1 LNNGAIEIN
10 PPPPGYTYAWSNAAL
25 SGNNPMNLGAGTFT
39 VTVTETATGCRASS
53 SFTLNASSG
62 LTAGANITQTSCGQD
77 NGAIT
82 VTPAGAGF
90 TYNWGDIGLS
100 SSIRTNLS
108 PGNYV
113 VTVTNTVGGCASSTS
128 ITINSSVPFSVGSN
142 VTQTSCGQDN
152 GAITVTPAPP
162 GYTYAWAGSGITT
175 NIRTGLAAGDYTV
188 TVTQTT
194 SGCISTASITINPST
209 PFAIGGNITQAS
221 CGNNNGAISVTPA
234 PPGYTYAWAGS
245 GVTTNI
251 RTSLGAGDYTVTV
264 TETATG
270 CKSSSIFTITS
281 TGALVLNLIVS
292 QPSCGL
298 NNGAIEINPPPPG
311 YTYAWSNAALSGNN
325 PMNLGAGTFTVTVTE
340 TATGCRASS
349 SFTLNAS
356 SGLTAGANITQTS
369 CGQDNGAITVTPAGA
384 GFTYNWGDIGLS
396 SSTRT
401 NLASGNYV
409 VTVTNTVGGCASST
423 SITINSSMPFSVGS
437 NVSQTSC
444 GQDNGAISVTPAP
457 PGYTYAWAGSGI
469 TTNIRTGLAAGDYTV
484 TVTQTTSGCKS
495 TASITIN
502 PSIPFAIGGNI
513 TQASCGNNNGA
524 ISVTPAPP
532 GYSYAWAGSGVITNI
547 RTGLGAG
554 DYTVTVTETAT
565 GCKSSS
571 IFTITS
577 TGALVLNPI
586 VSQPSC
592 GLNNGAIEINPPPP
606 GYSYAWSNAAL
617 SGNNPMNLGA
627 GTFTVTVTETA
638 TGCRTSSSFTLNA
651 SSGLTAGANIT
662 QTSCG
667 QDNGAIT
674 VTPAGAGFTYNWGDI
689 GLSSS
694 IRTNLAPGNYIVT
707 VTNTVGGCAS
717 STSITINGSTP
728 FSVGSNVTQTSC
740 GQDNGAISVTP
751 APPGYSYAWAGS
763 GITTDSRT
771 GLAAGDYTVTVTQTA
786 SGCKSTTTITINPS
800 TPFAIGGNITQ
811 ASCGNNNGAIA
822 VSPAPPGYTYA
833 WAGSGV
839 TSNIRTG
846 LGAGDYTVTVTETST
861 GCRSSSTFTIT
872 STGALVLNPIVSQ
885 PSCGLN
891 NGAVEIN
898 PPPPGYTYVWS
909 NAALSGN
916 NPMNLGA
923 GTFTVTVTETATGC
937 RASSSFTLNASSG
950 LTAGANITQTSCGQD
965 NGAIT
970 VTPTGAGF
978 TYNWGDIGFSS
989 SIRTNLAPGNYVVT
1003 VTNTVGGCAA
1013 STGFTING
1021 STNLSISFNGI
1032 NPSCGLNNGSIS
1044 VTPNGVGYSYTWQ
1057 GLGNPSG
1064 ANPNN
1069 LSAGTYSVTVSD
1081 IAAGCSS
1088 VSFFVLTASQGL
1100 NVSGSLS
1107 NPSCG
1112 LNNGSISVTPNGVG
1126 YSYIWQGLGNASG
1139 ANPTNLSGG
1148 TYTVTVTDIAA
1159 GCSSVSSFVLTASQ
1173 GLNVSGSLSNP
1184 SCGLNNG
1191 SISVTPNGVG
1201 YSFTWQ
1207 GLGNPSG
1214 ANPNSLSAGTY
1225 SVTVTDIAA
1234 GCSSASSFILVA
1246 SPGVSLN
1253 CLQKS
1258 PASSGANA
1266 DGIGSVFISGGAAPY
1281 TILWVGPSSGQQPG
1295 VLGENS
1301 VNGLVSGAYS
1311 VVVRDGNNC
1320 SANCGFS
1327 ITNSACTLNASSR
1340 ISSPIS
1346 CFGLSDGKV
1355 ELTVNQGIG
1364 TVNVNWSNGQNST
1377 SVNNLSQGTYRYTV
1391 TDGIGCKVVDS
1402 ISLIAPLPIN
1412 FNINIDSITCLTRTG
1427 TIRVTSITNG
1437 TPPYKYSFPA
1447 GQPFTNFNGS
1457 LSLNNLIPGTH
1468 ILTIQDER
1476 GCQIR
1481 DTVVFDSVSG
1491 LTVDLPDLVEIELG
1505 ESVQLIAI
1513 TNKPTSQ
1520 ISQWNW
1526 SSGPKIFNN
1535 NSDILIDTPKIS
1547 GTYRVRVTDLMGCT
1561 SEDLVNVIVKKNIKI
1576 YIPNAFSPNGD
1587 GINDV
1592 FRIYSDDLKIEK
1604 VNYLRIF
1611 DRWGNMVHEE
1621 KDFTINGT
1629 QKGWNG
1635 TFKLLQMKPDVFV
1648 YSTEITLLDGS
1659 IIKKTGD
1666 VTLVE

>member
-1 LNNGAIEIN
+1 ME
-10 PPPPGYTYAWSNAAL
+10 
-25 SGNNPMNLGAGTFT
+25 
-39 VTVTETATGCRASS
+39 
-53 SFTLNASSG
+53 
-62 LTAGANITQTSCGQD
+62 
-77 NGAIT
+77 
-82 VTPAGAGF
+82 
-90 TYNWGDIGLS
+90 
-100 SSIRTNLS
+100 
-108 PGNYV
+108 
-113 VTVTNTVGGCASSTS
+113 
-128 ITINSSVPFSVGSN
+128 
-142 VTQTSCGQDN
+142 
-152 GAITVTPAPP
+152 
-162 GYTYAWAGSGITT
+162 ITT
-175 NIRTGLAAGDYTV
+175 GL
-188 TVTQTT
+188 
-194 SGCISTASITINPST
+194 
-209 PFAIGGNITQAS
+209 F
-221 CGNNNGAISVTPA
+221 
-234 PPGYTYAWAGS
+234 
-245 GVTTNI
+245 
-251 RTSLGAGDYTVTV
+251 L
-264 TETATG
+264 
-270 CKSSSIFTITS
+270 
-281 TGALVLNLIVS
+281 
-292 QPSCGL
+292 
-298 NNGAIEINPPPPG
+298 
-311 YTYAWSNAALSGNN
+311 
-325 PMNLGAGTFTVTVTE
+325 
-340 TATGCRASS
+340 
-349 SFTLNAS
+349 
-356 SGLTAGANITQTS
+356 
-369 CGQDNGAITVTPAGA
+369 
-384 GFTYNWGDIGLS
+384 
-396 SSTRT
+396 
-401 NLASGNYV
+401 
-409 VTVTNTVGGCASST
+409 
-423 SITINSSMPFSVGS
+423 
-437 NVSQTSC
+437 
-444 GQDNGAISVTPAP
+444 
-457 PGYTYAWAGSGI
+457 
-469 TTNIRTGLAAGDYTV
+469 
-484 TVTQTTSGCKS
+484 
-495 TASITIN
+495 
-502 PSIPFAIGGNI
+502 
-513 TQASCGNNNGA
+513 
-524 ISVTPAPP
+524 APP

-547 RTGLGAG
+547 RTSLGAG

-638 TGCRTSSSFTLNA
+638 TGCRASSSFTLNA
-651 SSGLTAGANIT
+651 SSGLTTGANIT

-728 FSVGSNVTQTSC
+728 FSVGSNVSQTSC

-751 APPGYSYAWAGS
+751 APPGYTYAWAGS
-763 GITTDSRT
+763 GITTNIRT

-786 SGCKSTTTITINPS
+786 SGCKSTTSITINPS

-811 ASCGNNNGAIA
+811 ASCGNNNGA
-822 VSPAPPGYTYA
+822 VSVIPVPPGYSYA

-839 TSNIRTG
+839 ITNIRAG
-846 LGAGDYTVTVTETST
+846 LGAGDYTVTVTESAT
-861 GCRSSSTFTIT
+861 GCKSSSIFTIT

-891 NGAVEIN
+891 NGAIEIN
-898 PPPPGYTYVWS
+898 PPPPGYTYAWS

-923 GTFTVTVTETATGC
+923 GTYTVTVTETATGC

-970 VTPTGAGF
+970 VTPAGAGF
-978 TYNWGDIGFSS
+978 TYNWGDIGLSS
-989 SIRTNLAPGNYVVT
+989 SIRTNLAPGNYIVT

-1021 STNLSISFNGI
+1021 STNLSISLNGI

-1064 ANPNN
+1064 ANPTS
-1069 LSAGTYSVTVSD
+1069 LSA
-1081 IAAGCSS
+1081 
-1088 VSFFVLTASQGL
+1088 
-1100 NVSGSLS
+1100 
-1107 NPSCG
+1107 
-1112 LNNGSISVTPNGVG
+1112 
-1126 YSYIWQGLGNASG
+1126 
-1139 ANPTNLSGG
+1139 G
-1148 TYTVTVTDIAA
+1148 TYTVTVTNIAA

-1191 SISVTPNGVG
+1191 GISVTPSGVG
-1201 YSFTWQ
+1201 YSYTWQ

-1327 ITNSACTLNASSR
+1327 ITNSACALNATSR

-1364 TVNVNWSNGQNST
+1364 TVLVNWSNGQNST
-1377 SVNNLSQGTYRYTV
+1377 SLNNLSQGTYRYTV

-1457 LSLNNLIPGTH
+1457 LSLNNLSPGTH

-1635 TFKLLQMKPDVFV
+1635 TFKLLHMKPAVFV